1 MTKVFSIGLVL
12 VTSAVLLFNRLSPS
26 DEQLVL
32 SRLEEITVFLS
43 QSDSLPAVRAVL
55 ASKKKAQL
63 ISEDFELQF
72 AENPRN
78 FRITGK
84 REVIQKLALAKMKLK
99 DFETSSFD
107 TEVSIQGEKA
117 VINTLVRG
125 RGQIVGVMENFSEV
139 REFQIEYRRDSEDKN
154 KWILSNIKNIETEN
168 P

>member
-32 SRLEEITVFLS
+32 SRLEEITDFLS

-72 AENPRN
+72 AENSRN
-78 FRITGK
+78 FRISGK

>member
-32 SRLEEITVFLS
+32 SRLEEITDFLS

-72 AENPRN
+72 AENSRN
-78 FRITGK
+78 FRISGK

-117 VINTLVRG
+117 VINT
-125 RGQIVGVMENFSEV
+125 
-139 REFQIEYRRDSEDKN
+139 
-154 KWILSNIKNIETEN
+154 
-168 P
+168 

>member
-12 VTSAVLLFNRLSPS
+12 VTSAVLLFNRLSPG

-32 SRLEEITVFLS
+32 SRLEEIPDFLS

-72 AENPRN
+72 AENSRN
-78 FRITGK
+78 FRISGK